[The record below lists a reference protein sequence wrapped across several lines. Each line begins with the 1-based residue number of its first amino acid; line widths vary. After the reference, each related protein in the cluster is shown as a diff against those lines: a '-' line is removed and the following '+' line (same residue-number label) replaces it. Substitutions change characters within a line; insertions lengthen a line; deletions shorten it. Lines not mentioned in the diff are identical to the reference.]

1 MALLRYLKPLNG
13 LPDPRG
19 SLSSSIP
26 STAIEEANTQVQK
39 VTGGAKNR
47 KRGPY
52 KKYSPSLRLEIGP
65 VSMESRQLLDIFRES

>member
-52 KKYSPSLRLEIGP
+52 KKYSPSLSVRD
-65 VSMESRQLLDIFRES
+65 R